1 MNLAGKVAIVTGS
14 SAGIGAAIARNLS
27 EAGAKLVLTAR
38 REDRLKEMQA
48 SLPNESAILAA
59 DIGAPEAADQLL
71 ALAQER
77 FGRADILVNNA
88 GILSTNPIDLID
100 IELMAKMIQV
110 NFEAVMRLSYTF
122 GRAFKAQ
129 GEGAIINVSSIG
141 GSLTVPTWGVYCAV
155 KAAVETFSE
164 SLRIELG
171 SSGVKVGIVAP
182 GSTKR
187 ESHRAGNRLSGS
199 RGYRPCR
206 AFYAGAAKPCQ
217 HCAPAP
223 VRIGRDCLI
232 CCFDSLRDGS
242 GLWRGKDFSPIC

>member
-38 REDRLKEMQA
+38 REDRLKDMQA
-48 SLPNESAILAA
+48 SLPTESTILAA
-59 DIGAPEAADQLL
+59 DIGAPEVADQLL
-71 ALAQER
+71 ALARER

-141 GSLTVPTWGVYCAV
+141 GSLNVPTWGVYCAV

-171 SSGVKVGIVAP
+171 SSGVKVGIIAP
-182 GSTKR
+182 GSTKTEIFEVQR
-187 ESHRAGNRLSGS
+187 AQGESPVEQEIDYLEAEDIARAVRFMLEQPKHANITRLHLYASGEI
-199 RGYRPCR
+199 
-206 AFYAGAAKPCQ
+206 A
-217 HCAPAP
+217 
-223 VRIGRDCLI
+223 
-232 CCFDSLRDGS
+232 
-242 GLWRGKDFSPIC
+242 

>member
-14 SAGIGAAIARNLS
+14 SAGIGAAIAKNLS

-59 DIGAPEAADQLL
+59 DIGAADTADRLL
-71 ALAQER
+71 ALAKER

-88 GILSTNPIDLID
+88 GILSTNPIDQVD

-110 NFEAVMRLSYTF
+110 NLEAVVRLSYTF
-122 GRAFKAQ
+122 GREFKAQ

-155 KAAVETFSE
+155 KAAVETFSN

-171 SSGVKVGIVAP
+171 ASGVKVGIIAP
-182 GSTKR
+182 GSTKT
-187 ESHRAGNRLSGS
+187 EIFEVQRAHGENPVEQSIDYLEADDIARAVRFMLEQPNRGNVARLHLYASGEI
-199 RGYRPCR
+199 
-206 AFYAGAAKPCQ
+206 A
-217 HCAPAP
+217 
-223 VRIGRDCLI
+223 
-232 CCFDSLRDGS
+232 
-242 GLWRGKDFSPIC
+242 

>member
-14 SAGIGAAIARNLS
+14 SAGIGAAIAKNLS

-59 DIGAPEAADQLL
+59 DIGAADTADRLL
-71 ALAQER
+71 ALAKER

-88 GILSTNPIDLID
+88 GILSTNPIDQVD

-110 NFEAVMRLSYTF
+110 NLEAVVRLSYIF
-122 GRAFKAQ
+122 GREFKAQ

-155 KAAVETFSE
+155 KAAVETFSN

-171 SSGVKVGIVAP
+171 ASGVKVGIIAP
-182 GSTKR
+182 GSTKT
-187 ESHRAGNRLSGS
+187 EIFEVQRAHGENPVEQSIDYLEADDIARAVRFMLEQPNRGNVARLHLYASGEI
-199 RGYRPCR
+199 
-206 AFYAGAAKPCQ
+206 A
-217 HCAPAP
+217 
-223 VRIGRDCLI
+223 
-232 CCFDSLRDGS
+232 
-242 GLWRGKDFSPIC
+242 

>member
-14 SAGIGAAIARNLS
+14 SAGIGAAIAKNLS

-48 SLPNESAILAA
+48 SLTNESAILAA
-59 DIGAPEAADQLL
+59 DIGAADTADRLL
-71 ALAQER
+71 ALAKER

-88 GILSTNPIDLID
+88 GILSTNPIDQVD

-110 NFEAVMRLSYTF
+110 NLEAVVRLSYTF
-122 GRAFKAQ
+122 GREFKAQ

-155 KAAVETFSE
+155 KAAVETFSN

-171 SSGVKVGIVAP
+171 ASGVKVGIIAP
-182 GSTKR
+182 GSTKT
-187 ESHRAGNRLSGS
+187 EIFEVQRAHGENPVEQSIDYLEADDIARAVRFMLEQPNRGNVARLHLYASGEI
-199 RGYRPCR
+199 
-206 AFYAGAAKPCQ
+206 A
-217 HCAPAP
+217 
-223 VRIGRDCLI
+223 
-232 CCFDSLRDGS
+232 
-242 GLWRGKDFSPIC
+242 

>member
-1 MNLAGKVAIVTGS
+1 MNLSGKVAVVTGS
-14 SAGIGAAIARNLS
+14 SAGIGAAVARNLS

-38 REDRLKEMQA
+38 REDRLKDMQA
-48 SLPNESAILAA
+48 SLPTESAILAT
-59 DIGAPEAADQLL
+59 DIGAPDTADKLL
-71 ALAQER
+71 ALATER

-88 GILSTNPIDLID
+88 GILSTNPIDLVD

-155 KAAVETFSE
+155 KAAVETFSQ

-171 SSGVKVGIVAP
+171 PAGVKVGIIAP
-182 GSTKR
+182 GSTKT
-187 ESHRAGNRLSGS
+187 EIFEVQKAHGENPVEQDIAYLEADDIARAVRFMLEQPARANVSRLHLYASGEI
-199 RGYRPCR
+199 
-206 AFYAGAAKPCQ
+206 A
-217 HCAPAP
+217 
-223 VRIGRDCLI
+223 
-232 CCFDSLRDGS
+232 
-242 GLWRGKDFSPIC
+242 

>member
-14 SAGIGAAIARNLS
+14 SAGIGAAVAKNLS

-59 DIGAPEAADQLL
+59 DIGAADTADRLL
-71 ALAQER
+71 ALAKER

-88 GILSTNPIDLID
+88 GILSTNPIDQVD

-110 NFEAVMRLSYTF
+110 NLEAVVRLSYTF
-122 GRAFKAQ
+122 GREFKAQ

-155 KAAVETFSE
+155 KAAVETFSN
-164 SLRIELG
+164 SSRIELG
-171 SSGVKVGIVAP
+171 VSGV
-182 GSTKR
+182 
-187 ESHRAGNRLSGS
+187 
-199 RGYRPCR
+199 
-206 AFYAGAAKPCQ
+206 
-217 HCAPAP
+217 
-223 VRIGRDCLI
+223 
-232 CCFDSLRDGS
+232 
-242 GLWRGKDFSPIC
+242 

>member
-27 EAGAKLVLTAR
+27 EAGAKVVLTAR

-48 SLPNESAILAA
+48 ALPTESAILAA
-59 DIGAPEAADQLL
+59 DIGAPEVADQLL
-71 ALAQER
+71 ALAKER

-122 GRAFKAQ
+122 GRAFKTQ

-182 GSTKR
+182 GSTKT
-187 ESHRAGNRLSGS
+187 EIFEVQRAHGE
-199 RGYRPCR
+199 
-206 AFYAGAAKPCQ
+206 
-217 HCAPAP
+217 
-223 VRIGRDCLI
+223 
-232 CCFDSLRDGS
+232 
-242 GLWRGKDFSPIC
+242 SPIEQEIDYLEAEDIARAVRFMLEQPNRANIARLHMYASGEIA

>member
-14 SAGIGAAIARNLS
+14 SAGIGAAIAKNLS

-59 DIGAPEAADQLL
+59 DIGAADTADRLL
-71 ALAQER
+71 ALAKER

-88 GILSTNPIDLID
+88 GILSTNPIDQVD

-110 NFEAVMRLSYTF
+110 NLEAVVRLSYIF
-122 GRAFKAQ
+122 GREFKAQ

-155 KAAVETFSE
+155 KAAVETFSN

-171 SSGVKVGIVAP
+171 ASGVKVGIIAP
-182 GSTKR
+182 GSTKT
-187 ESHRAGNRLSGS
+187 EIFEVQRAHGEHPVEQSIDYLEADDIARAVRFMLEQPNRGNVARLHLYASGEI
-199 RGYRPCR
+199 
-206 AFYAGAAKPCQ
+206 A
-217 HCAPAP
+217 
-223 VRIGRDCLI
+223 
-232 CCFDSLRDGS
+232 
-242 GLWRGKDFSPIC
+242 